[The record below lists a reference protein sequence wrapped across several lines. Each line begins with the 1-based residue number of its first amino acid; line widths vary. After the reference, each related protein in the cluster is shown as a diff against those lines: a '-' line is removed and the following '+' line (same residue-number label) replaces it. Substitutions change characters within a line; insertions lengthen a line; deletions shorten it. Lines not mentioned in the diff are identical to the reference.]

1 MMKRTILTTLVI
13 AFAMVVN
20 AQTPFEK
27 AIKEGLTQ
35 FDSAKTIT
43 DMQAV
48 VSKFERIAMA
58 EPTRWEPLYY
68 AAFTQINMSFRETEG
83 DKKDAI
89 LDLAEK
95 NIEKALSIDG
105 GDRSELYTIQGF
117 LYQGRIQVNP
127 MRGMTYSQ
135 KAAEV
140 LNKAIEENPENP
152 RPLFLMAQNIFHTPK
167 MFGGGSKNALPKA
180 LEAKELF
187 EKEKGRLDGIAP
199 KWGAKSN
206 LRVIDACNEDK

>member
-1 MMKRTILTTLVI
+1 MKRTILITLVI
-13 AFAMVVN
+13 ALAMVVN

-48 VSKFERIAMA
+48 VGRFERIAMA

-68 AAFTQINMSFRETEG
+68 AAFTQINMSFRENDG

-95 NIEKALSIDG
+95 NIEKALSIN

-135 KAAEV
+135 KAAEI
-140 LNKAIEENPENP
+140 LSKAIEENPENP
-152 RPLFLMAQNIFHTPK
+152 RPLFLMAQNIYHTPK

-187 EKEKGRLDGIAP
+187 EKEKGKEEGIAP